1 MSINASL
8 LQSIRLRLGR
18 GIHPSFS
25 TATHVADIYEA
36 YIFSLVIRAAINEGA
51 ISEQGGAL
59 TFRDPQDNI
68 TTDLL
73 FRRSPGQ
80 IYSESQPYTHAV
92 IEFAGKPALEVHV
105 GIKAIGRLKV
115 ARECDISVLY
125 RDRAMACR
133 SQRRIPKATDIVI
146 AIECKHVE
154 TLDLEAASE
163 FLGLA
168 SDLRVKESWFFVASS
183 ASISVARML
192 ANDRK
197 EWHQEV
203 VPNEPNNVNRLM
215 YALQTSFKN
224 FKARHG

>member
-1 MSINASL
+1 M
-8 LQSIRLRLGR
+8 
-18 GIHPSFS
+18 
-25 TATHVADIYEA
+25 
-36 YIFSLVIRAAINEGA
+36 
-51 ISEQGGAL
+51 
-59 TFRDPQDNI
+59 
-68 TTDLL
+68 
-73 FRRSPGQ
+73 
-80 IYSESQPYTHAV
+80 
-92 IEFAGKPALEVHV
+92 IEFSGKPALEVHV

-115 ARECDISVLY
+115 ARECDIAVLY
-125 RDRAMACR
+125 RDRAIACR
-133 SQRRIPKATDIVI
+133 SQRRIPKAADIVI

-183 ASISVARML
+183 GSDSVARML